1 MKERP
6 ILFKADMVR
15 AILEGHKT
23 QTRRIVKPQP
33 PNEDFTVADYCDWE
47 DDYCSSGIPTVK
59 FSKPFDQDKRWDW
72 WPIGYKKIRCPYG
85 RFRDRLWVKETSI
98 ISPPNWCDRNGSTHL
113 DAPGG
118 PRVVQYLAT
127 HSCTEAADDYK
138 LKKTPSIFMPRWASR
153 ITLEITGIRVER
165 LNDIIEQDAEAEGI
179 QFIRDYPDADETLT
193 AKQLYSFLW
202 DSINGEGSWDL
213 NPWVWVIEFR
223 RVEK

>member
-1 MKERP
+1 MKKRP
-6 ILFKADMVR
+6 VLFKADMVR
-15 AILEGHKT
+15 AILKCHKT
-23 QTRRIVKPQP
+23 QTRRIVKKQEGLTFWRRF
-33 PNEDFTVADYCDWE
+33 NRELGARFAFRSDVSCFE
-47 DDYCSSGIPTVK
+47 
-59 FSKPFDQDKRWDW
+59 
-72 WPIGYKKIRCPYG
+72 KKSPYG
-85 RFRDRLWVKETSI
+85 QEGDRLWVKETSI
-98 ISPPNWCDRNGSTHL
+98 IAPKRFAPPDDSCIPDSDGDLRYI
-113 DAPGG
+113 
-118 PRVVQYLAT
+118 QYLAT

-138 LKKTPSIFMPRWASR
+138 LKKTPSIFMPCWASR
-153 ITLEITGIRVER
+153 ITLEITGVRVER